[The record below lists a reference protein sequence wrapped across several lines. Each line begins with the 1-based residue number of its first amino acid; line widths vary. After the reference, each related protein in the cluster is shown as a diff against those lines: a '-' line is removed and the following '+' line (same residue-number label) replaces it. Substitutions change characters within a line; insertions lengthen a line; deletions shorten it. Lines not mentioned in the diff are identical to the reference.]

1 MALFLITGG
10 AIISTSPKKT
20 FKCFPPSLL
29 HLAVRVL
36 PIGTAKLDMLLVWN
50 TTLSGGDLQINS
62 LNQCWKWDTGFG
74 QIWCKCKLDNTA
86 VWRLG
91 TAYQSTG
98 DQAILGLTDQHLLPG
113 YVGMRFDY
121 RWPDDNNRNYWSNS
135 PVMINKMVFHYLDTT
150 EWKDPLN
157 QYYWQNFAAYL
168 RRVQRGKFRLLAR
181 QVRDNS
187 SRRSNAWKACYYE
200 ISSAARTMVAERQLM
215 LFAISVEMKY
225 NNRGVQL
232 IVVAWI
238 FVE

>member
-1 MALFLITGG
+1 MSGSLDTAHKGKFWFPRDG
-10 AIISTSPKKT
+10 AISYNRWGDYIDKPQKDLQMFSPITSSFGGPGVT
-20 FKCFPPSLL
+20 YWDSETGN
-29 HLAVRVL
+29 A
-36 PIGTAKLDMLLVWN
+36 IGMN

-62 LNQCWKWDTGFG
+62 LNQCWKWDSGFG
-74 QIWCKCKLDNTA
+74 QLWCKCKLDNTA

-150 EWKDPLN
+150 EWRDPLN
-157 QYYWQNFAAYL
+157 QYYWQNFEAYFVESSEKNSDFWPD
-168 RRVQRGKFRLLAR
+168 RFV
-181 QVRDNS
+181 DNS

-200 ISSAARTMVAERQLM
+200 ISSAAAQW
-215 LFAISVEMKY
+215 SQKDS
-225 NNRGVQL
+225 
-232 IVVAWI
+232 
-238 FVE
+238 